1 MRISKKLK
9 KVGEKLPREIGR
21 IVSQAGQAIQD
32 LSDAERIMKIGEEI
46 EQEGLSMME
55 AAKKKLEETNNNVQ
69 ANETSCST
77 KDNNNTNN
85 VINDITLQ
93 QDFVQ
98 QATLR
103 QVSIQQAQEQQQLDV
118 TDHSQDAESESEE
131 YGFVDNLDE
140 QSELVSISSRSDS
153 IMPTMLVQEN
163 LELTKKI
170 EELEARLKS
179 IPQNDLATNSSDHV
193 ANDEQEQKNSNK
205 NNTAGLHL
213 VLRLS

>member
-77 KDNNNTNN
+77 NDNNNTNN

-131 YGFVDNLDE
+131 YGLVDNLDE

-179 IPQNDLATNSSDHV
+179 ITQNDLATNSSDHV

>member
-179 IPQNDLATNSSDHV
+179 ITQNDLATNSSDHV